1 MSAGQHGRS
10 GERED
15 DPESAVN
22 IAPAFGEDR
31 RGRRS
36 EARLAAVTVATGD
49 IGADLR
55 FGLPPTARPNA
66 LAQVGYIL
74 A

>member
-22 IAPAFGEDR
+22 VAPAFGEDR

-36 EARLAAVTVATGD
+36 EARLAAVTVAW
-49 IGADLR
+49 
-55 FGLPPTARPNA
+55 
-66 LAQVGYIL
+66 
-74 A
+74 